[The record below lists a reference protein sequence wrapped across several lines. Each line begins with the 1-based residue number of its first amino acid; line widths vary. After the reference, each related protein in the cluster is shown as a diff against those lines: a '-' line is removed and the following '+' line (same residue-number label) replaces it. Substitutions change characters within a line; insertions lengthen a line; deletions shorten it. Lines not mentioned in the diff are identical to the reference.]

1 MSNTSTTEKR
11 KSRISCLG
19 VLLIV
24 CMLLLA
30 AFTLTVNLLFRSKD
44 SLPTFFGHRYYC
56 YQSADMEPIIPEG
69 ALVILN
75 EKDTSAPL
83 TNDIVL
89 YSSTTGEYRI
99 GQVSLI
105 LNAATDINSTQTQP
119 LYYLT
124 TKTNTDSIAVSAENI
139 AGVCRQ
145 RSPELGAM
153 VRFLTGIIGLIL
165 CLILPCIVLLLY
177 VAALYIAAREE
188 DDDDD
193 DDDDDTDLAFVKS
206 IQGKKKAAAEA
217 AKNTDEPKAAA
228 ALTEDEKKKQEE
240 QEAARRAERIAAI
253 RKNIENHRTSA
264 PITSEV
270 PLYTTQTAIPTTKQM
285 PKPDPELMDLIA
297 GRPTKKTGPLPI
309 VQEEPAP
316 EQPIDPPAEEKPVE
330 AQSKQT
336 AASELPKKSTA
347 PKAAAKQKKPAAA
360 PKATASK
367 KAAAPSSNA
376 NFDDLMAMLNA
387 AQKEL
392 DD

>member
-44 SLPTFFGHRYYC
+44 SLPTFLGHRYYC
-56 YQSADMEPIIPEG
+56 YRSTDMEPIIPEG

-75 EKDTSAPL
+75 EKDSSAPV
-83 TNDIVL
+83 TNDVVL
-89 YSSTTGEYRI
+89 YSATTGEYRI

-105 LNAATDINSTQTQP
+105 LNAAADADAAQAQP

-124 TKTNTDSIAVSAENI
+124 TKANTNSIAVSAENI
-139 AGVCRQ
+139 AGICRQ

-153 VRFLTGIIGLIL
+153 ICFLTSILGLVL
-165 CLILPCIVLLLY
+165 CLILPCVVLLLY
-177 VAALYIAAREE
+177 VAAIYIAARE
-188 DDDDD
+188 DDDD

-206 IQGKKKAAAEA
+206 IQEKKKAVADTTKKVAESSAA
-217 AKNTDEPKAAA
+217 P
-228 ALTEDEKKKQEE
+228 ALTEDEKKEQEE

-253 RKNIENHRTSA
+253 RKNIENHRNSA

-270 PLYTTQTAIPTTKQM
+270 PLYTTQTAIPTTKQI

-297 GRPTKKTGPLPI
+297 GRPSKRTGPLPI
-309 VQEEPAP
+309 VKEESESNPQNSSPLEEKLAETQPKAKTKTEQPKKSAASDPAP
-316 EQPIDPPAEEKPVE
+316 ER
-330 AQSKQT
+330 
-336 AASELPKKSTA
+336 
-347 PKAAAKQKKPAAA
+347 KKPAA
-360 PKATASK
+360 PKASAAKKSSASQ
-367 KAAAPSSNA
+367 SSSA

-392 DD
+392 DE